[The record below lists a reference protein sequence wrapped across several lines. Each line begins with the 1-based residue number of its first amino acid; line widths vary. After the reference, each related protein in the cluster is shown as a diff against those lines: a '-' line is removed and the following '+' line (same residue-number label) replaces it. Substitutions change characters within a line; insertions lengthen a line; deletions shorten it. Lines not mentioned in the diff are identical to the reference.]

1 MPGNWTHTA
10 HLLSPSHQSGVS
22 VFQYPLCSIFFLLV
36 LKPASCF
43 TKSNSG
49 LLGKKKKAVFAPDG
63 YQTLTNSQK
72 NTLHSLSPSL
82 SPSLT
87 LSPRFWSHTWPHSCI
102 KTHPRLPLHT
112 HKGIS
117 HFRVLKKYKRIPIL
131 IMKTEAGGVP
141 INSCWSI
148 LGADD
153 KCTHTCKQPHIILR
167 YSPTHTSE
175 PSLV

>member
-1 MPGNWTHTA
+1 MPGNWTHKA
-10 HLLSPSHQSGVS
+10 HLQSPSHQSGVS

-49 LLGKKKKAVFAPDG
+49 LLGKKKGGFRSWRLPDSDELSEK
-63 YQTLTNSQK
+63 YSPLA
-72 NTLHSLSPSL
+72 LPLSLSLSHALSSLLITHLTSLAYENPS
-82 SPSLT
+82 T
-87 LSPRFWSHTWPHSCI
+87 FT
-102 KTHPRLPLHT
+102 TTHT

-141 INSCWSI
+141 KTVVEVFLELMTNVHTHANSLISSCVTPPH
-148 LGADD
+148 
-153 KCTHTCKQPHIILR
+153 THQ
-167 YSPTHTSE
+167 SP
-175 PSLV
+175 V